1 MAMLK
6 QLLVNL
12 ITVAVAVFL
21 LAMAVEQLYKRNSPY
36 EECTRALGEFSA
48 KFGMPDYLDVTRR
61 IDDDKK
67 LEIWRQTLH
76 EYCQE
81 VTHW

>member
-12 ITVAVAVFL
+12 ITVCVAVFL
-21 LAMAVEQLYKRNSPY
+21 LAMAVEQLYERNSPY
-36 EECTRALGEFSA
+36 EECTREVGQFSA
-48 KFGMPDYLDVTRR
+48 KFGMPDYPSVTRR
-61 IDDDKK
+61 TDNDKK
-67 LEIWRQTLH
+67 LERWRQTLH

>member
-12 ITVAVAVFL
+12 ITVCVAVFL
-21 LAMAVEQLYKRNSPY
+21 LAMTVEQLYERNSPY
-36 EECTRALGEFSA
+36 EECTRELGEFSA
-48 KFGMPDYLDVTRR
+48 KFGMPDYLAVTRR
-61 IDDDKK
+61 IDNDKK
-67 LEIWRQTLH
+67 LERWRMALY
-76 EYCQE
+76 EYCMD